1 MYPTDRR
8 TFMIKVTQ
16 VFWLL
21 FGLLEALI
29 ALRFM
34 LKLMAAN
41 PANPFAVMVYGLSYM
56 FVWPFLG
63 LTVTPATAGIVLEI
77 PSIIAMIV
85 YALLAWALV
94 QLFWILGDRPGQ
106 STVVRETT
114 VVEQPVPP
122 QPQNQPRLR

>member
-1 MYPTDRR
+1 
-8 TFMIKVTQ
+8 MIKMTQ
-16 VFWLL
+16 IFWLL

-41 PANPFAVMVYGLSYM
+41 PANPFAEMVYGLSYV

-63 LTVTPATAGIVLEI
+63 LTITPSAAGIVLEI

-94 QLFWILGDRPGQ
+94 QLLWIIADRPNQ
-106 STVVRETT
+106 TTVVRETT

>member
-1 MYPTDRR
+1 
-8 TFMIKVTQ
+8 MIKLTQ
-16 VFWLL
+16 IFWLL

-29 ALRFM
+29 ALRFL

-41 PANPFAVMVYGLSYM
+41 PASPFAVMVYGLSYM

-63 LTVTPATAGIVLEI
+63 LTATPDAAGMVLEI
-77 PSIIAMIV
+77 PSIIAMFV
-85 YALLAWALV
+85 YALLTWALV
-94 QLFWILGDRPGQ
+94 QLFWIIADRPGQ
-106 STVVRETT
+106 STIVRETT